1 MLPPAVMWVDPGG
14 MTGIALYT
22 RFESKLEV
30 DEYPFQRAGEVIWN
44 YLRHFRGNIAV
55 GWERF
60 TILPDTHKLT
70 PQPEAIEVIGVTRF
84 LAMSFSARMLT
95 PANQHTPDKLDQARL
110 KALGWWRPGKD
121 DAQSAAAHM
130 LNWMLREGELPPH
143 EREMIKVGLGSD

>member
-22 RFESKLEV
+22 RSDEKLEV
-30 DEYPFQRAGEVIWN
+30 DEYPFQRAGEVLWGRMMH
-44 YLRHFRGNIAV
+44 YRTALVV

-84 LAMSFSARMLT
+84 LAGVFGCRTMT
-95 PANQHTPDKLDQARL
+95 PAGQMTPDAEAQRRL
-110 KALGWWRPGKD
+110 KALGWWVPGKN
-121 DAQSAAAHM
+121 DAQSAANHM
-130 LNWMLREGELPPH
+130 LAWMLKANELPPRM
-143 EREMIKVGLGSD
+143 REMIKIHGSD